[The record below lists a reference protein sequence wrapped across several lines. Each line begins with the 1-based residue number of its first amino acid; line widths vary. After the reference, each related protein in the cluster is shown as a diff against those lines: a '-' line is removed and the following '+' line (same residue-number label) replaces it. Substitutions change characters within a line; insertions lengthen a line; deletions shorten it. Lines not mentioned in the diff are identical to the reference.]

1 MKAIWVCVLGL
12 TMGLTGKAALAASDD
27 LDLTPGLLAVQACVA
42 EVGKAARV
50 TTDYGCAEAAYV
62 ACAIGGRLERPL
74 TLCLDGTRAALAR
87 DVAGLLDGLPR
98 RVPAELGMPQDEYR
112 QMRRT
117 LVAAPDWP
125 GCPKGDAGAECLYR
139 HVAEQW
145 VEARELIRA
154 FDAVTGRE
162 AE

>member
-1 MKAIWVCVLGL
+1 MRTIWGCVAGL
-12 TMGLTGKAALAASDD
+12 TVALAGGAAWAASDD
-27 LDLTPGLLAVQACVA
+27 VDEVPGLLAVQACVA
-42 EVGKAARV
+42 EVGEAARV

-74 TLCLDGTRAALAR
+74 TLCLDSTRAALAR

-125 GCPKGDAGAECLYR
+125 GCPKGDEGAECLYR

-145 VEARELIRA
+145 VETRELIRA
-154 FDAVTGRE
+154 FDSVAGRE
-162 AE
+162 DE